1 METVSNK
8 AIYNLIKALKHLDL
22 RLTKVTSVRSAGG
35 TSVTQFERETLD
47 TLMQLVDNKYSDLVV
62 TLDKIKHNKV
72 EEK

>member
-1 METVSNK
+1 MADICNK
-8 AIYNLIKALKHLDL
+8 TISDLIKALKHLDL